1 MSEPS
6 PARGPEPAGSDA
18 APDAALADV
27 WLLLDE
33 LPRGTASAALTATT
47 IEMAAVAADAAARGG
62 SGSRRQRRAWLGPA
76 AAVAAALVAGAVA
89 GRLTAPD
96 PDRLLLEHLPV
107 VRHLDLV
114 REAGSTT
121 FLKEVAGRGGPPLRL
136 LLRQGPEAARQDAS
150 AFTAAVESLGRLARA
165 DTAGRRAVVA
175 ALAIEER
182 AELERSLREFATL
195 SGAERKTLT
204 AVADALVDPA
214 RPELRA
220 AALDWHRWLAVTRPE
235 DRADIVGSNTD
246 KRLDWI
252 DWYAARIEG
261 RGRPGAG
268 DRPPPGRW
276 PPGGEPPRGPDGRMR
291 RPPPRGPGPESR
303 EGPPREGPPPPPFRP
318 DGAPPPRES
327 RAPPG

>member
-6 PARGPEPAGSDA
+6 PAQRPEPAAADA

-47 IEMAAVAADAAARGG
+47 IEMAAVAADAPGRGG
-62 SGSRRQRRAWLGPA
+62 DRSPTHARPWLWPA
-76 AAVAAALVAGAVA
+76 AVVVAALVAGAVA
-89 GRLTAPD
+89 GRVTAPD
-96 PDRLLLEHLPV
+96 PDRRLVENLPV

-136 LLRQGPEAARQDAS
+136 LLRQGPDAARQDAS
-150 AFTAAVESLGRLARA
+150 EFTAAVESLGRLLRA
-165 DTAGRRAVVA
+165 DTAARRALVA
-175 ALAIEER
+175 TLGVEER
-182 AELERSLREFATL
+182 AELDRALRDFGGL
-195 SGAERKTLT
+195 SGAERETLA
-204 AVADALVDPA
+204 AVAAALVDPA

-235 DRADIVGSNTD
+235 DRDDIVASGTD

-261 RGRPGAG
+261 RSRAAPP
-268 DRPPPGRW
+268 DRPPPGRR
-276 PPGGEPPRGPDGRMR
+276 PPGGDAPRGPDGRQR
-291 RPPPRGPGPESR
+291 RPPPRGPGD
-303 EGPPREGPPPPPFRP
+303 GPPRPPFRP
-318 DGAPPPRES
+318 DGAPPPPET